1 MEKINEINVKYFP
14 QLNDIRIEEVGDF
27 LELEAEKYSIAC
39 RNLPSEDQTVQYS

>member
-27 LELEAEKYSIAC
+27 FDL
-39 RNLPSEDQTVQYS
+39 